1 MIILLLKLFYEFFK
15 VGLFSVG
22 GGLATLPFLKEM
34 AGRTGWFTVEQLY
47 DMLAVSESTPGPI
60 GVNMATY
67 VGYTTAGVA
76 GSVIATLGLITP
88 SVIVILIIAFFLK
101 NFSDNK
107 YVKNA
112 FYGLRPA
119 SMGLICSA
127 GIGVFLIT
135 LFNLDLFKETGKIAD
150 FFSVKAII
158 LAAVLF
164 ALSNIFKKI
173 HPVAWIGVA
182 AVVGIVFSFAGV

>member
-1 MIILLLKLFYEFFK
+1 MLMLLLRLFYEFFK

-22 GGLATLPFLKEM
+22 GGLATLPFLQEM
-34 AGRTGWFTVEQLY
+34 GARTDWFTTEQLY

-67 VGYTTAGVA
+67 VGFTTAGAA
-76 GSVIATLGLITP
+76 GSVVATLGLVTP
-88 SVIVILIIAFFLK
+88 SVIVILIVALFLK
-101 NFSDNK
+101 NFKDNK
-107 YVKNA
+107 YVKSA

-119 SMGLICSA
+119 SMGLICTA
-127 GIGVFLIT
+127 AIGVVLIT
-135 LFNLDLFKETGKIAD
+135 LFNIDLFRETGKIINL
-150 FFSVKAII
+150 FSFKAII

-173 HPVAWIGVA
+173 HPVVWIGLA
-182 AVVGIVFSFAGV
+182 AAVGIVFGFAA